1 MTGAASRV
9 LITDQVFGGT
19 TIERG
24 VLEPLGVEVIEAPSA
39 DEATLVRLAEG
50 VAGMLVC
57 YAKISDAILE
67 AAAPTC
73 TVVARYGIG
82 YDNIPVDT
90 ATRLG
95 MLVTNVPDYCLD
107 EVADHTMALLLSM
120 ARRVAQM
127 DREVRAG
134 AWNVP
139 SSGIHRLGGRRLA
152 LIGVGR
158 IGRRVA
164 ARALGFGLEV
174 VAFDPFVREWDL
186 AGVSRVDSIEAAV
199 AEADFISLHAP
210 LTAENHHIIGA
221 PVIAHM
227 RRAPVIVNT
236 SRGGL
241 VDLDA
246 VVTALNAGSLG
257 GVALD
262 VTEPEPLPVDHP
274 LRSHP
279 LALVTPHASFYSAE
293 AQDDLQRRVAEEVA
307 NRLQGRPPRSPVN
320 PEVLA
325 AVRPGD

>member
-1 MTGAASRV
+1 MTTAAGRV
-9 LITDQVFGGT
+9 LITDQVFGAT
-19 TIERG
+19 SIERG
-24 VLEPLGVEVIEAPSA
+24 VLEPLGVEVVEAPAA
-39 DEATLVRLAEG
+39 DEATLVELAAG
-50 VAGMLVC
+50 VVGMLVC
-57 YAKISDAILE
+57 YAKITDAVLE

-73 TVVARYGIG
+73 TIVARYGIG
-82 YDNIPVDT
+82 YDNIPVAT

-95 MLVTNVPDYCLD
+95 MVVTNVPDYCLD
-107 EVADHTMALLLSM
+107 EVADHTMALLLAM
-120 ARRVAQM
+120 ARRVPQM

-134 AWNVP
+134 AWSVP
-139 SSGIHRLGGRRLA
+139 GSGIHRLAGRRLA

-164 ARALGFGLEV
+164 ARALAFGLEV
-174 VAFDPFVREWDL
+174 GAYDPFVREWDL
-186 AGVSRVDSIEAAV
+186 EGVARFDSVEAAV
-199 AEADFISLHAP
+199 SDADIVSLHAP
-210 LTAENHHIIGA
+210 LTPENHH
-221 PVIAHM
+221 VIATETIAAM
-227 RRAPVIVNT
+227 RRAPILVNT

-246 VVTALNAGSLG
+246 VVAALHSGALG

-307 NRLQGRPPRSPVN
+307 ARLQGRPPRSAVN
-320 PEVLA
+320 PDVLTNA
-325 AVRPGD
+325 TADA